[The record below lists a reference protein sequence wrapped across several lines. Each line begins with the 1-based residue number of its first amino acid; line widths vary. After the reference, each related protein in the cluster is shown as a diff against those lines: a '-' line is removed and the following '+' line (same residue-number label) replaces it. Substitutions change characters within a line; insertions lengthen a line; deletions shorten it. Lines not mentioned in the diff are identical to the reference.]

1 MSTPTRKDIEWMN
14 QNKEGVFQIWC
25 AGYEQGASMRWPEMV
40 FWIALVM
47 FLLNLAMGG
56 E

>member
-1 MSTPTRKDIEWMN
+1 MKID
-14 QNKEGVFQIWC
+14 KEQESIMFALWQE
-25 AGYEQGASMRWPEMV
+25 GYKSGAAMRWPEMV

-47 FLLNLAMGG
+47 FLLNLAVGG